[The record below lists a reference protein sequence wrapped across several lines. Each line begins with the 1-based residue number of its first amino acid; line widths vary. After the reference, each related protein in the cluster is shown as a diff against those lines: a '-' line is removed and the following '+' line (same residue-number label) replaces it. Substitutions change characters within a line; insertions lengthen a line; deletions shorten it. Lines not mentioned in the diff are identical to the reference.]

1 MNFISLFPKRRK
13 MQIVK
18 TWCVSVVLSMAVAG
32 SASAF
37 ARPPSEDC
45 LTQAEVKQLD
55 RDFWATFP
63 SPDAFAAYSA
73 PKLTFGT
80 NIAELSVSLA
90 HASGGPARARAVA
103 TFLGQHP
110 DVFGA
115 FKTMRDST
123 YVYYPGRDHHPDA
136 ARTSSTL
143 PANQCVSEFN
153 YAIDLSRVQCVSGQR
168 LRAFS
173 LSFIKDRGRVMLR
186 SGVIGLDECN

>member
-1 MNFISLFPKRRK
+1 

-18 TWCVSVVLSMAVAG
+18 TWCASVALSMVVAG
-32 SASAF
+32 SASVF
-37 ARPPSEDC
+37 ARPVSEDC
-45 LTQAEVKQLD
+45 LTQTEVRQLD

-80 NIAELSVSLA
+80 NIVELSESLA
-90 HASGGPARARAVA
+90 RASGGPARARAVA
-103 TFLGQHP
+103 TFVGRHP

-115 FKTMRDST
+115 FKTTHDSA
-123 YVYYPGRDHHPDA
+123 YLYYPGRVRHPDA

-153 YAIDLSRVQCVSGQR
+153 FAMDPGRAQCVSGQR
-168 LRAFS
+168 IRAFS

-186 SGVIGLDECN
+186 SGVIGLDACS